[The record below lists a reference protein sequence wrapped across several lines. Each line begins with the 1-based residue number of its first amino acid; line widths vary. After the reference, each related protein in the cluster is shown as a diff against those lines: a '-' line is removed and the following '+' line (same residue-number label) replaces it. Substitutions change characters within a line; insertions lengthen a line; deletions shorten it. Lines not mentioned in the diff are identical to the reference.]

1 MRIKKEELLL
11 YAVTNG
17 KEQGK
22 ALIEQIREALDGG
35 ITLLQLREKGISEE
49 DFVEKAKEI
58 LPLCKEKGV
67 KLIINDSVMVAKK
80 SGADGVH
87 LGLEDGGIKEAR
99 EILGE
104 AAIIGATA
112 HNLKEAIEAEKEGA
126 DYLGSGAAFGSL
138 TKADAKPIDLNE
150 YNKITEVVKIPVV
163 AIGGIELDNVSELY
177 GRGLAGVAVVSGIF
191 SGDVSLKTKKLKDK
205 LLKEFYQ

>member
-49 DFVEKAKEI
+49 DFVKKAKEI

-112 HNLKEAIEAEKEGA
+112 HNLKEALEAEKEGA

-191 SGDVSLKTKKLKDK
+191 SEDVSLKTKKLKDK

>member
-49 DFVEKAKEI
+49 DFVKKAKEI

-112 HNLKEAIEAEKEGA
+112 HNLKEALEAEKEGA

-191 SGDVSLKTKKLKDK
+191 SEEVSLKTKKLKDK

>member
-87 LGLEDGGIKEAR
+87 LGLEDGRIKEAR

-112 HNLKEAIEAEKEGA
+112 HNLKEALEAEKEGA

-150 YNKITEVVKIPVV
+150 YNKITDAVKIPVV
-163 AIGGIELDNVSELY
+163 AIGGIHIENVEELY

>member
-35 ITLLQLREKGISEE
+35 ITLLQLREKGISQE
-49 DFVEKAKEI
+49 DFVKKAKEI

-112 HNLKEAIEAEKEGA
+112 HNLKEALEAEKEGA

>member
-49 DFVEKAKEI
+49 DFVKKAKEI

-112 HNLKEAIEAEKEGA
+112 HNLKEALEAEKEGA

>member
-49 DFVEKAKEI
+49 DFVKKAKEI

-104 AAIIGATA
+104 EAIIGATA

-138 TKADAKPIDLNE
+138 TKSDAKPIDLNE

-163 AIGGIELDNVSELY
+163 AIGGIHIENVEELY

>member
-112 HNLKEAIEAEKEGA
+112 HNLKEALEAEKEGA

>member
-17 KEQGK
+17 KKQGK

-112 HNLKEAIEAEKEGA
+112 HNLKEALEAEKEGA